1 MSLAVPVNDGVVL
14 LDRNAGEFNVTVGGD
29 VLTVKVTGSLLPAGL
44 PSGLAWMATAVK
56 VCFPLGRA
64 GVALPEV
71 QLPPVPVAVAVD
83 RTVPS
88 AFVPS

>member
-1 MSLAVPVNDGVVL
+1 MPLKESVVLFDGVGGWL
-14 LDRNAGEFNVTVGGD
+14 NVTVGE
-29 VLTVKVTGSLLPAGL
+29 VVSTMNPTGGLLPAGF
-44 PSGLAWMATAVK
+44 PRELAWMATAVK
-56 VCFPLGRA
+56 VCSPLGRA